1 MPETWL
7 ERAPIEAPAEEGGA
21 LHVRIVEADL
31 GNPEH
36 AQALVE
42 LIDSYA
48 RGTGGQLA
56 PLTPEAR
63 ANLAPGLRRHTSALV
78 LLAVADGDF
87 AGAAVCFWGFS
98 TFAGKLLLNI
108 HDLVVFPQYQNCGIG
123 SDLLAKAE
131 RIARERSCCKLTL
144 EVHDTNTGAKRL
156 YEKVG
161 FGPWSPAT
169 LFVTKRL

>member
-1 MPETWL
+1 M
-7 ERAPIEAPAEEGGA
+7 
-21 LHVRIVEADL
+21 HVRIVEADL

-56 PLTPEAR
+56 PLAPEAR
-63 ANLAPGLRRHTSALV
+63 ANLVPGLRRHPSAFV
-78 LLAVADGDF
+78 LLAVADGDSV
-87 AGAAVCFWGFS
+87 GAAVCFWGFS
-98 TFAGKLLLNI
+98 TFAGKPLLNI
-108 HDLVVFPQYQNCGIG
+108 HDLVVSPQYQNCGIG
-123 SDLLAKAE
+123 SDLLAEAE

-169 LFVTKRL
+169 LFVTKHL

>member
-1 MPETWL
+1 MDL
-7 ERAPIEAPAEEGGA
+7 R
-21 LHVRIVEADL
+21 VVEADL
-31 GNPEH
+31 NHPEH

-48 RGTGGQLA
+48 RGPGGQSA

-63 ANLAPGLRRHTSALV
+63 ANLAPGLRRHPSALV
-78 LLAVADGDF
+78 LLALADGDP

-98 TFAGKLLLNI
+98 TFAGKPFLNI
-108 HDLVVFPQYQNCGIG
+108 HDLVVLSQYQNRGIG
-123 SDLLAKAE
+123 SDLLAEAE
-131 RIARERSCCKLTL
+131 RRAQERSCCKLTL
-144 EVHDTNTGAKRL
+144 EVHDTNANAKRL

-169 LFVTKRL
+169 IYVTKRL

>member
-1 MPETWL
+1 MD
-7 ERAPIEAPAEEGGA
+7 
-21 LHVRIVEADL
+21 VRVVEADL
-31 GNPEH
+31 DEPEH
-36 AQALVE
+36 ARALVD

-48 RGTGGQLA
+48 RGPGGQSA

-63 ANLAPGLRRHTSALV
+63 ANLGPGLRRHPSALV

-108 HDLVVFPQYQNCGIG
+108 HDLVVFPQYQNRGIG
-123 SDLLAKAE
+123 GDLLAEAE
-131 RIARERSCCKLTL
+131 HLARERGCCKLTL
-144 EVHDTNTGAKRL
+144 EVHDTNANAKRL
-156 YEKVG
+156 YERLG

-169 LFVTKRL
+169 IFVTKRL